1 MLVSSQHDDKWMA
14 KGQFRLQN
22 DHIPQKNWGEFQNNT
37 FLRTFERKSFDIEI
51 CFISRLKLGH
61 KLLIPKT
68 KKKKKKGS
76 HRLCLGE
83 KRKGKMA

>member
-68 KKKKKKGS
+68 KKKKKKRGVTDF
-76 HRLCLGE
+76 L
-83 KRKGKMA
+83 